1 MLARLIVWEAKTMSK
16 LIKKSSE
23 MALDDMKNAL
33 SELRNCHDEIRKGLT
48 CKTYADLAQK
58 KLTKAIKHMLDAE
71 SWVDAIYE
79 SQEKSHD

>member
-1 MLARLIVWEAKTMSK
+1 MSK

-23 MALDDMKNAL
+23 MAQNDIKNAL

-48 CKTYADLAQK
+48 SKTYADMAQA

-71 SWVDAIYE
+71 SWVDAI
-79 SQEKSHD
+79 QEAQGQGNEH